1 MLKKNTVFIIISLC
15 MIICFGL
22 NAFASDDISFDDMS
36 KKEEKYIMSLTDKGY
51 DMDKVMAIYEFVK
64 NTPREIYVIEDIYE
78 IAKHNFDSPSW
89 VENAY
94 DVYIGD
100 NRFKLD
106 TEDVFNYVNKGIP
119 PTDIMRCYEMSI
131 MLDTPIR
138 ELLDK
143 RCDGHS
149 WEEIFIPEK
158 NTKSSSRNPHI
169 DKVASVVKISKHL
182 KKDVAEILDDNT
194 KELKIKPK
202 YIKEFKEKRQANQK
216 LKIKF
221 KKTKDAGGEVND

>member
-15 MIICFGL
+15 MMICFGI
-22 NAFASDDISFDDMS
+22 NAFASEGTSFDDIA
-36 KKEEKYIMSLTDKGY
+36 KKEEKYIMSLSDKGY
-51 DMDKVMAIYEFVK
+51 EMDKVMIIYEFVK
-64 NTPREIYVIEDIYE
+64 NTPRDIYVIEDIYD
-78 IAKHNFDSPSW
+78 IAKHNFDSPTW

-106 TEDVFNYVNKGIP
+106 TEDVFNYVSKGISP
-119 PTDIMRCYEMSI
+119 QEIMRCYEMSI
-131 MLDTPIR
+131 ILDTPIR

-143 RCDGHS
+143 KCNGYS

-158 NTKSSSRNPHI
+158 ITKSSSQNHHI
-169 DKVASVVKISKHL
+169 DKVASVVKVSKNL

-194 KELKIKPK
+194 NELKIKPK
-202 YIKEFKEKRQANQK
+202 YIKEFKEKRQGNEK
-216 LKIKF
+216 FKMKF
-221 KKTKDAGGEVND
+221 KKTKDTGGEVND